1 MSSSK
6 YQLLICP
13 CNEYVKQKLINS
25 AESDRLLYN
34 EGNVTTI
41 LSGNDSGI
49 DMFYCD
55 DETLTPG
62 ETKIIS
68 LSVKCKMIQIDNGM
82 SVAYYM
88 YPRSSISKTPL
99 RLANSVGIIDKD
111 YRGEIKSPL
120 TNNPNIAEYMRDL
133 QLGIDVKEKYSY
145 TIKKGTRLV
154 QICSPDLSPLSI
166 RFVDNLDSTHRGT
179 GGFGSTG
186 I

>member
-6 YQLLICP
+6 YQLLIYP

-25 AESDRLLYN
+25 AEGDRLVYN
-34 EGNVTTI
+34 ESNITTI
-41 LSGNDSGI
+41 LPGNDSGV
-49 DMFYCD
+49 DLFYCED
-55 DETLTPG
+55 ITLTPG
-62 ETKIIS
+62 ETKIIG
-68 LSVKCKMIQIDNGM
+68 LGVKCKMIDLDSNM

-99 RLANSVGIIDKD
+99 RLANSTGIIDRD

-120 TNNPNIAEYMRDL
+120 TNNPNITEYMIDL
-133 QLGIDVKEKYSY
+133 QLGVDVKEKYSY

-154 QICSPDLSPLSI
+154 QICSPDLSPISI
-166 RFVDNLDSTHRGT
+166 QFVDNLDETSRGG

-186 I
+186 L